1 MSFKN
6 SIWLLVLFALCSCQ
20 QNRFSQS
27 EKSVQE
33 IKADG
38 PISNADIIRNPVT
51 AEGPVDTVNVA
62 KMSFEETTFDFGE
75 VREGDIVKH
84 TYKFVNT
91 GKVPLI
97 ISDARSTCGCT
108 VPTWPEEPIE
118 PGAGGEIQVQF
129 NTSNKG
135 REQRKPITIS
145 ANTYPAQT
153 IVYLKGFVQSAEES
167 N

>member
-1 MSFKN
+1 MSYKN
-6 SIWLLVLFALCSCQ
+6 SMWLLLLLVLGSCQ

-33 IKADG
+33 IKAEG

-51 AEGPVDTVNVA
+51 AEGPADTVNVA
-62 KMSFEETTFDFGE
+62 KMTFEETAFDFGE
-75 VREGDIVKH
+75 VTEGAVVKH

-108 VPTWPEEPIE
+108 VPTWPAEPVA
-118 PGAGGEIQVQF
+118 PGESGVIDVQF

-135 REQRKPITIS
+135 REQRKPITIT

-153 IVYLKGFVQSAEES
+153 IVYLEGFVKSKDET